1 MTNSK
6 STPLPLTP
14 KGWFVYRYYLLSD
27 GALAVVW
34 TDRDVNAEYR
44 AWMASGDKQ
53 HLSQRMPDFWDG
65 KAQLALV
72 TELDASDPISI
83 PLVRYPIIDRF
94 PDGRWLVTSA
104 RAGDNEFNAHI
115 LAEDGQ
121 PTSSFALGD
130 GIEHVRCAQDGTI
143 WIGYFDEGVFGD
155 SAGSGGIVQFAANGQ
170 PLWSYNDS
178 EATGQSIIDECYA
191 LTVAGDEIWA
201 CFYSEFPILRVKG
214 GQKALWTN
222 KIFGAKALAVDG
234 AIVLL
239 AGGYDEDAN
248 RLALV
253 RLEQGAAKLIGAF
266 QCPEIENADLISGHS
281 SVIHVVKNERWTRF
295 SVSDAQSALS

>member
-1 MTNSK
+1 MINSK
-6 STPLPLTP
+6 STPLPRAP
-14 KGWFVYRYYLLSD
+14 EGWFAYRYYLLSD

-44 AWMASGDKQ
+44 AWMASGAKL

-65 KAQLALV
+65 KAQLVLV
-72 TELDASDPISI
+72 TEAEASDPISI
-83 PLVRYPIIDRF
+83 ALVRYPIIDRF

-121 PTSSFALGD
+121 PTGSFALGD

-143 WIGYFDEGVFGD
+143 WIGYFDEGVFGNT
-155 SAGSGGIVQFAANGQ
+155 AGSGGIVQFDANGQ

-178 EATGQSIIDECYA
+178 KAADQSCIDECYA
-191 LTVAGDEIWA
+191 LTLAGDEIWA

-214 GQKALWTN
+214 RRKTLWTN
-222 KIFGAKALAVDG
+222 KVFGAKALAVDG
-234 AIVLL
+234 AVVLL

-253 RLEQGAAKLIGAF
+253 RLEQGEAKLIGAF
-266 QCPEIENADLISGHS
+266 HCPEIENADLISGHS
-281 SVIHVVKNERWTRF
+281 SAIHVVKNEIWTRI
-295 SVSDAQSALS
+295 SVCDAQCELS

>member
-1 MTNSK
+1 MINAN
-6 STPLPLTP
+6 STPLPRAP

-27 GALAVVW
+27 GGLAVVW
-34 TDRDVNAEYR
+34 TDRDINAEYR
-44 AWMASGDKQ
+44 AWMASGDKL
-53 HLSQRMPDFWDG
+53 HLSQKRPDFWEG
-65 KAQLALV
+65 KAQV
-72 TELDASDPISI
+72 VFITEFDASDPISI
-83 PLVRYPIIDRF
+83 PLVRYPMINRF

-104 RAGDNEFNAHI
+104 RAGDNESNAHI

-121 PTSSFALGD
+121 PIGSFALGD
-130 GIEHVRCAQDGTI
+130 GIDHVRCAQDGTI
-143 WIGYFDEGVFGD
+143 WIGYFDEGCSGNSV
-155 SAGSGGIVQFAANGQ
+155 GSGGIVQFDANGQ

-178 EATGQSIIDECYA
+178 EGAGQSFIDECYA
-191 LTVAGDEIWA
+191 LTLAGDEIWA

-214 GQKALWTN
+214 GQKTLWTN
-222 KIFGAKALAVDG
+222 KVSGAKALAVDG
-234 AIVLL
+234 AVVLL

-253 RLEQGAAKLIGAF
+253 RLEQGDAKLIGQF

-281 SVIHVVKNERWTRF
+281 SMIHVVKNECWTRI